1 MKKLPILLSL
11 MALALS
17 FQNAAAQQ
25 DDLPGY
31 VVLVSGDTLHGFLK
45 AEGADRLLDQ
55 VQFKSSAATDYKTY
69 KPSEARSFQFDNGN
83 LYRAVTF
90 SNVSLDHPVYETH
103 YAKLLVTGEYDLYS
117 FMEKGDLYF
126 VARHDTTYRLIYD
139 DDLHTIPYVKGNF
152 RNELNYFAVFCDASK
167 FGIENILFSEDQVV
181 SFFRKLDACMEP
193 GKTVATY
200 YHKAK
205 AKPGFFAYVGGM
217 DLGSQRSQFTA
228 EARFKLVYPQINP
241 DLSINIGVRYAS
253 VEKKLVNPSYLAA
266 TIYYQE
272 TYSIKSI
279 PLTFQYNLTHG
290 IVQPFIY
297 AGLSACSVDFSSSVY
312 IDHSGDPYYHS
323 VDIEWLA
330 GAGVEVKL
338 ADFLR
343 ARAEWRYEYITQWPT
358 IGLAVNF

>member
-117 FMEKGDLYF
+117 FMDIRRRIRSK
-126 VARHDTTYRLIYD
+126 
-139 DDLHTIPYVKGNF
+139 
-152 RNELNYFAVFCDASK
+152 AS
-167 FGIENILFSEDQVV
+167 
-181 SFFRKLDACMEP
+181 P
-193 GKTVATY
+193 
-200 YHKAK
+200 
-205 AKPGFFAYVGGM
+205 
-217 DLGSQRSQFTA
+217 
-228 EARFKLVYPQINP
+228 
-241 DLSINIGVRYAS
+241 
-253 VEKKLVNPSYLAA
+253 
-266 TIYYQE
+266 
-272 TYSIKSI
+272 
-279 PLTFQYNLTHG
+279 
-290 IVQPFIY
+290 
-297 AGLSACSVDFSSSVY
+297 
-312 IDHSGDPYYHS
+312 
-323 VDIEWLA
+323 
-330 GAGVEVKL
+330 
-338 ADFLR
+338 
-343 ARAEWRYEYITQWPT
+343 
-358 IGLAVNF
+358 